1 VFKKRRSAFRRVAAT
16 LFAIVAL
23 AHVARLVWALPI
35 TVGSVAVPQSVSW
48 AGLVLAGAMALW
60 GFGSRS

>member
-1 VFKKRRSAFRRVAAT
+1 MFKKRTSAFRRVAAT
-16 LFAIVAL
+16 IFGVVAL

-35 TVGSVAVPQSVSW
+35 TVGSVSVPQSLSW
-48 AGLVLAGAMALW
+48 AGLALAGAMNLW